1 MPKLVLLIASLLALY
16 IAITRIKQMPV
27 ANRRSAY
34 IQLAFI
40 VAAGVAILLA
50 ATGKM
55 HWIGA
60 LLTGLLVLVRQT
72 LPLLIQL
79 APHLWGRLNRSTAG
93 QSQVDTSLLRMTL
106 DHDSGKLDGEVLA
119 GTFQGRTLS
128 QLDQAQLDQL
138 LDYCQ
143 ANDADSAQLLRT
155 YLEQRFGAAYQ
166 SQDSYQPSSS
176 GTELTEQEALAT
188 LGLNSGATKEE
199 VISAHRKLMQKL
211 HPDRGGNDYLAARV
225 NAAKDFLLGE

>member
-79 APHLWGRLNRSTAG
+79 APS
-93 QSQVDTSLLRMTL
+93 VDREE
-106 DHDSGKLDGEVLA
+106 DG
-119 GTFQGRTLS
+119 G
-128 QLDQAQLDQL
+128 
-138 LDYCQ
+138 
-143 ANDADSAQLLRT
+143 
-155 YLEQRFGAAYQ
+155 
-166 SQDSYQPSSS
+166 
-176 GTELTEQEALAT
+176 ALACHRT
-188 LGLNSGATKEE
+188 FWRIDPGVSEAGPLARTHAT
-199 VISAHRKLMQKL
+199 ISELIFVPPAVKDGVWRL
-211 HPDRGGNDYLAARV
+211 HLSVAPIASDAAPCRPLV
-225 NAAKDFLLGE
+225 WPMDARP

>member
-1 MPKLVLLIASLLALY
+1 
-16 IAITRIKQMPV
+16 
-27 ANRRSAY
+27 
-34 IQLAFI
+34 
-40 VAAGVAILLA
+40 
-50 ATGKM
+50 
-55 HWIGA
+55 
-60 LLTGLLVLVRQT
+60 
-72 LPLLIQL
+72 
-79 APHLWGRLNRSTAG
+79 
-93 QSQVDTSLLRMTL
+93 MTL

-143 ANDADSAQLLRT
+143 ANDADSAQLLLT
-155 YLEQRFGAAYQ
+155 YLEQRFRAAYQ
-166 SQDSYQPSSS
+166 SQDRYQPSSS

-199 VISAHRKLMQKL
+199 VIAAHRKLMQKL